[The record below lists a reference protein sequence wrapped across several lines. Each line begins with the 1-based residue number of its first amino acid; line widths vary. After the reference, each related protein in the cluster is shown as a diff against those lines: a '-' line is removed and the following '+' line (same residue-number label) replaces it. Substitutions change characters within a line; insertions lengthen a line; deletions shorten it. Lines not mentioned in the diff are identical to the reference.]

1 MNKTND
7 NIIYSVGEVVWAKI
21 RGYPYWPAIV
31 ITNKKII
38 IIKVS
43 KVYEEK
49 TDDGNF
55 KVSLLVNFIGD
66 NTQ

>member
-1 MNKTND
+1 MNKSND